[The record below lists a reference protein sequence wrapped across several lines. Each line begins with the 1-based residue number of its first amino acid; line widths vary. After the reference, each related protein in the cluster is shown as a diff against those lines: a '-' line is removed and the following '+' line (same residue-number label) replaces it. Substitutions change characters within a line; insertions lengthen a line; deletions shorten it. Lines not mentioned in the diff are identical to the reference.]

1 MKKCISCNQDIE
13 DVAIFCPFCGK
24 PQDGEAKKHFAIT
37 QRAFLR
43 VFRPSFFG
51 GYQAS
56 TESLLM
62 FTAEILSLSRALSET
77 EISEVNR
84 GFDTLLNSAAK
95 EYNLSVQRKTNY
107 ALTDEYFVDVDNE
120 KFRYNFVSDKSIRRL
135 EKYYKS
141 NEGAVGANHF
151 GNVWLFALLCAL
163 DGNYSDEKQMS
174 FARIKKLFPVSCA
187 DFLKVVATEYNRYD
201 SEHKVLGIVQQLLWF
216 NERFMGKIK
225 VTNSYS
231 GEIVFEKDGKKIE
244 SSVEK
249 LKGQFPADFDFYGV
263 VEEKIKALCET
274 EYQILTLEAD
284 EGKYS
289 DIADKIAELACQE
302 RKLTNDLAG
311 FIYQKF

>member
-24 PQDGEAKKHFAIT
+24 PQEGEAKKQFSIT

-43 VFRPSFFG
+43 LFRPSFFG

-62 FTAEILSLSRALSET
+62 FTAEFLSLSRALTKT
-77 EISEVNR
+77 EVAEINR
-84 GFDTLLNSAAK
+84 GFETLLNSAAT
-95 EYNLSVQRKTNY
+95 EYNLSDESKTNY
-107 ALTDEYFVDVDNE
+107 ALTDENFVSVDSE
-120 KFRYNFVSDKSIRRL
+120 KFRYNFVSDAIIRRL
-135 EKYYKS
+135 EQYYKS

-163 DGNYSDEKQMS
+163 DGNYSDEKQMF

-201 SEHKVLGIVQQLLWF
+201 SEKVLGIAQQLLWL

-225 VTNSYS
+225 VTNSYG
-231 GEIVFEKDGKKIE
+231 GEIVYEKDGKKIE
-244 SSVEK
+244 SSVEE

-263 VEEKIKALCET
+263 VEEKIKALCEI
-274 EYQILTLEAD
+274 EYQILTLEAS

-289 DIADKIAELACQE
+289 EIADKIAELARQE
-302 RKLTNDLAG
+302 RELTNDLAG
-311 FIYQKF
+311 FTYQKF

>member
-13 DVAIFCPFCGK
+13 DGAAFCPFCGK
-24 PQDGEAKKHFAIT
+24 PQEGEAKKQFSIT

-43 VFRPSFFG
+43 LFRPSFFG

-62 FTAEILSLSRALSET
+62 FTAEFLSLSRALTET
-77 EISEVNR
+77 EVAEINR
-84 GFDTLLNSAAK
+84 GFETLLNSAAT
-95 EYNLSVQRKTNY
+95 EYNLSDESKTNY
-107 ALTDEYFVDVDNE
+107 ALTDENFVFVDSE
-120 KFRYNFVSDKSIRRL
+120 KFRYNFVSDAIIRRL
-135 EKYYKS
+135 EQYYKS
-141 NEGAVGANHF
+141 SGAVGTKHF
-151 GNVWLFALLCAL
+151 GNVWLFVLLCAL
-163 DGNYSDEKQMS
+163 DGNFSDDKQMF
-174 FARIKKLFPVSCA
+174 FARIKNMYPVSCS
-187 DFLKVVATEYNRYD
+187 DFLKTIAPDNKRFASNQE
-201 SEHKVLGIVQQLLWF
+201 VLGIAKQLLWF
-216 NERFMGKIK
+216 NERFMGKIE

-244 SSVEK
+244 SSVEE

-302 RKLTNDLAG
+302 RELTNDLAG
-311 FIYQKF
+311 FTYQKF

>member
-13 DVAIFCPFCGK
+13 DGAAFCPLCGK
-24 PQDGEAKKHFAIT
+24 PQEGEAKKQFSIT

-43 VFRPSFFG
+43 LFRPSFFG

-62 FTAEILSLSRALSET
+62 FTAEFLSLSRALTET
-77 EISEVNR
+77 EVAEINR
-84 GFDTLLNSAAK
+84 GFETLLNSAAT
-95 EYNLSVQRKTNY
+95 EYNLSDESKTNY
-107 ALTDEYFVDVDNE
+107 ALTNENFVSVDSE
-120 KFRYNFVSDKSIRRL
+120 KFRYNFVSDAIIRRL
-135 EKYYKS
+135 EQYYKS
-141 NEGAVGANHF
+141 SGAVGTKHF
-151 GNVWLFALLCAL
+151 GNVWFFALLCAL
-163 DGNYSDEKQMS
+163 DGNYSDEKQMF

-201 SEHKVLGIVQQLLWF
+201 SEKVLGIAQQLLWL

-225 VTNSYS
+225 VTNPYG
-231 GEIVFEKDGKKIE
+231 GEIVYEKDGKKIE
-244 SSVEK
+244 SSVEE

-274 EYQILTLEAD
+274 EYQILTLEAS

-289 DIADKIAELACQE
+289 EITDKIAELARQE
-302 RKLTNDLAG
+302 RELTNDLAG
-311 FIYQKF
+311 FTYQKF